1 MMNHR
6 QLLILTI
13 FTIHYINCSPYSL
26 DTVMKRN
33 RHLCGPRL
41 KDALSLVCNNIFA
54 PGKTKKA
61 DDLFSDDTF
70 NFDEYDELD
79 EMYSDDKEYKF
90 PFLRKDNMIA
100 LPRKRKPGI
109 VEECCHK
116 PCTEEH
122 LRLYCWKTY

>member
-33 RHLCGPRL
+33 RPLCGSRL
-41 KDALSLVCNNIFA
+41 KNALSLVCNQMFA

-61 DDLFSDDTF
+61 DDSFSDDTF
-70 NFDEYDELD
+70 NFEEYEELD
-79 EMYSDDKEYKF
+79 EMYPDDKEYEF

-100 LPRKRKPGI
+100 LPRKRKPA
-109 VEECCHK
+109 
-116 PCTEEH
+116 
-122 LRLYCWKTY
+122 LRERFCYDK